1 MANENNSSY
10 TKTSQLSFL
19 QLLEEREASGEV
31 TSTTLRT
38 DDRVLARISD
48 GIYRHPSSALREL
61 IANAYDADA
70 NIVHLRTD
78 APRFKEISIRDDGYG
93 MDKAALVNLAYHIGG
108 SAKRTQ
114 MGSDLGITNQQDPS
128 LSPNG
133 RKLIGKIGIG
143 LFSVAQLTRQFRI
156 ITKRAGDKY
165 RLVADVVL
173 KTYSEDS
180 LSEYDPGNDNVVT
193 GEIDV
198 RSVKATD
205 IASHGTEIILLNIQ
219 PAAVDMLQ
227 SKELWERVVE
237 DDDDYK
243 VKVDPPSYHI
253 GSVQIDDHQDI
264 FRVSPSLPW
273 DQDDT
278 AEYKSELLF
287 SKMLGESNKTTAKP
301 KLATTYD
308 EYLQTLWNL
317 GLSLPL
323 PYVIGPHPFDLTLDF
338 MPHFY
343 LLSNES
349 KGQAIPIELDE
360 GQTLRAK
367 LKLEAPFRPPNDKFE
382 VFIDNV
388 KIQKPIT
395 FTEFPEASPDDDRKR
410 PILFVGHYK
419 APLEKLPENIVGGR
433 NLEFEAYF
441 LWTPKIVPTE
451 HAGVMVRI
459 ADASGTRFDETFFSY
474 QVQELRRLSQI
485 SAEIFVR
492 SGLDAALNID
502 RESFNFGHP
511 HAKIL
516 SSWVHRAMRQVA
528 NTQKRLAKKE
538 RDAERE
544 NTSILQRNNLQL
556 IVEKRVEEI
565 AGREP
570 KPVKILDSVNDP
582 IAMQERAS
590 GNVVITTSSIQPAL
604 PEGTGVKQQQEK
616 RILTDKMKSI
626 VQVLEAFGILDD
638 LTFEKREQ
646 LITTIAQIL
655 GEGNR

>member
-1 MANENNSSY
+1 MVNKNNSSH
-10 TKTSQLSFL
+10 TEISQPSLL
-19 QLLEEREASGEV
+19 QLLEEREASGKV
-31 TSTTLRT
+31 TSWTLKT

-70 NIVHLRTD
+70 SIVHVRTD
-78 APRFKEISIRDDGYG
+78 APRFKEISLRDDGYG
-93 MDKAALVNLAYHIGG
+93 MDKASLEHLVEHIGG

-114 MGSDLGITNQQDPS
+114 TGSELGITNETDPS

-165 RLVADVVL
+165 RLVADVIL

-180 LSEYDPGNDNVVT
+180 LAEYDPGNDNVVT
-193 GEIDV
+193 GKIDI
-198 RSVKATD
+198 RSVEATD
-205 IASHGTEIILLNIQ
+205 ITSHGTEIILLNIQ
-219 PAAVDMLQ
+219 PPAVDMLQ
-227 SKELWERVVE
+227 SRELWERVVE
-237 DDDDYK
+237 KDNEYK

-253 GSVQIDDHQDI
+253 GSVQIDDDQDI
-264 FRVSPSLPW
+264 FRVLPSLPW
-273 DQDDT
+273 DQDDS
-278 AEYKSELLF
+278 AEDKSKQLF
-287 SKMLGESNKTTAKP
+287 SKMLEESNKTTAKP
-301 KLATTYD
+301 KLVTTYD

-323 PYVIGPHPFDLTLDF
+323 PYVIGPHPFDLTSDA

-343 LLSNES
+343 LLSNEA
-349 KGQAIPIELDE
+349 KGQATQIELDE
-360 GQTLRAK
+360 GQPLRAK

-382 VFIDNV
+382 VFVDNV

-395 FTEFPEASPDDDRKR
+395 FTEFPEASRDNDRKR
-410 PILFVGHYK
+410 PILFIGRYK

-433 NLEFEAYF
+433 ELEFEAYF
-441 LWTPKIVPTE
+441 LWTPKVVPTE

-538 RDAERE
+538 RDEERE
-544 NTSILQRNNLQL
+544 QASILQKSNLQQ
-556 IVEKRVEEI
+556 IVEKRAQEI
-565 AGREP
+565 GREP
-570 KPVKILDSVNDP
+570 KPVKILDAVNDT
-582 IAMQERAS
+582 IAIQERAS
-590 GNVVITTSSIQPAL
+590 GSIVITTSSIQPAL
-604 PEGTGVKQQQEK
+604 PEGTGVKQQQDK
-616 RILTDKMKSI
+616 MILTDKMKSI
-626 VQVLEAFGILDD
+626 VQVLEAFGVLDD
-638 LTFEKREQ
+638 LAYEKREQ
-646 LITTIAQIL
+646 LITTIAEIL
-655 GEGNR
+655 GEGNQ